1 MGNRVNHQDLVKKF
15 LDTKAVDFV
24 AVGKVVAEAGPSL
37 SLADEPWD
45 GFCGTMRT
53 FFHCYILN
61 PGLPRVESPII
72 ESE

>member
-1 MGNRVNHQDLVKKF
+1 MGHRINHQDLVKKF
-15 LDTKAVDFV
+15 LDTKAVDFA
-24 AVGKVVAEAGPSL
+24 AVGKVVAEVGPSL

-61 PGLPRVESPII
+61 PGLPPVKNPII

>member
-15 LDTKAVDFV
+15 LDTKAVDFA

-61 PGLPRVESPII
+61 PGLGPVENPII